1 MQQTLKIL
9 VSNLLCTVI
18 MQNNHNHVLNTKS
31 LQYLG
36 IKLLFVSL
44 HQISEKWRRIFAISS
59 GANVGGLPV
68 FCLRGLA
75 QEKEM
80 NELKQDVTF

>member
-1 MQQTLKIL
+1 M
-9 VSNLLCTVI
+9 SR
-18 MQNNHNHVLNTKS
+18 
-31 LQYLG
+31 LG

-44 HQISEKWRRIFAISS
+44 HQISEKWRRISAISG